1 MEMYFTQK
9 QKNSKAWLKK
19 RKNKQIVKTTYA
31 CAIVA
36 L

>member
-1 MEMYFTQK
+1 MEMYFTPQK
-9 QKNSKAWLKK
+9 KNSKAWLKK
-19 RKNKQIVKTTYA
+19 RQNKQIVKATYA